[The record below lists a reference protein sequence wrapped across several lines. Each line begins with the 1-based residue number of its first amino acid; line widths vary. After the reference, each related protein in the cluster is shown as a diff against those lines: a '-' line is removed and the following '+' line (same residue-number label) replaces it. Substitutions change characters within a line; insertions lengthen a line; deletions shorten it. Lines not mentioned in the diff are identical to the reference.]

1 MRMIQFEETE
11 VFSRLES
18 SLRYKRFYRISQN
31 KSLNQEE
38 GKIRETAHSLS
49 GAIRDPGHVQNT
61 I

>member
-1 MRMIQFEETE
+1 MLALTTLNTKPHNQLIN
-11 VFSRLES
+11 SA
-18 SLRYKRFYRISQN
+18 N

-38 GKIRETAHSLS
+38 GKIRETAQSLS